1 MSTTASYPEHG
12 PASLGLDIDRGA
24 LTLSVGRVQWV
35 IVEQASDAA
44 LLSQQVIEAFGPHH
58 QAVLVSDDARQKS
71 LLAKLPADSGPSELL
86 CLTLA
91 SSHFTAFL
99 KRLGSELD
107 RAGDMRGRCI
117 LLTPPT
123 TVWDRFGERTI
134 ATWLEKVSRWLIERQ
149 ATLLVISDGVCDGLS
164 ERLSQLT
171 YSLAGY
177 ASLNRTPLGPRLFLH
192 FWNGGQG
199 ITSARE
205 LHLQYRP
212 DGFRVAASSDIEPTI
227 EYPDQGRIHAER
239 SVLDGAQNLS
249 VQWRLFENRNELFQH
264 ALAARAAS
272 VLFAITKNEQVED
285 LAHQLNQLRRSCG
298 NQLKLIVREI
308 APCLRYRDEQLLLTS
323 GASLVVPFG
332 TSLPRFL
339 TLVESVQGHLWQRQL
354 KDIGVNLDELKPLP
368 LCGQQSPLGFA
379 EAVREMWP
387 SSATGEIIHQLIRL
401 QPVSGLSLQQV
412 LSQTRLRR
420 SGDIACIADKAL
432 HLFLFACRPESLEAA
447 LSNIFGVRWQ
457 ELFVGLE
464 QLTDLDPLSR
474 PSFQSDAS
482 PMPSSTPV
490 AASAG
495 EPKQPFHPRPMRLS
509 LEARP

>member
-1 MSTTASYPEHG
+1 MPTVSYPEQS
-12 PASLGLDIDRGA
+12 PASLGLDIGRA
-24 LTLSVGRVQWV
+24 RLTLSVGRVQWV
-35 IVEQASDAA
+35 LVEHASDAA
-44 LLSQQVIEAFGPHH
+44 LLSQQVIEGLGPHH
-58 QAVLVSDDARQKS
+58 RAALVSDGTRQKS
-71 LLAKLPADSGPSELL
+71 LLAKLATDSGPGELL

-91 SSHFTAFL
+91 SSHFIAFL

-107 RAGDMRGRCI
+107 RAGDMRGRCV
-117 LLTPPT
+117 LLVLPT
-123 TVWDRFGERTI
+123 TVWDQLGERAI
-134 ATWLEKVSRWLIERQ
+134 STWLDKVCLWLLERQ

-164 ERLSQLT
+164 NRLSQLT
-171 YSLAGY
+171 YSLAGF
-177 ASLNRTPLGPRLFLH
+177 ASLNRTPVGPRLFLH
-192 FWNGGQG
+192 FWNGSQG
-199 ITSARE
+199 VMSACE

-212 DGFRVAASSDIEPTI
+212 DGFRVATSSDIEPTI

-249 VQWRLFENRNELFQH
+249 VQWRLFESKSELLQH
-264 ALAARAAS
+264 ALASRAAS

-339 TLVESVQGHLWQRQL
+339 TLVESVQGHVWQRQL
-354 KDIGVNLDELKPLP
+354 KDIDANLDELKPLP

-387 SSATGEIIHQLIRL
+387 SSATGEIIHQLLRL
-401 QPVSGLSLQQV
+401 QPVPGLSLEQV

-432 HLFLFACRPESLEAA
+432 YLFLFACRPESLEAA
-447 LSNIFGVRWQ
+447 LSNIFGVKWQ

-464 QLTDLDPLSR
+464 QLSDLDSLSR

-482 PMPSSTPV
+482 PAPSSAPV

-495 EPKQPFHPRPMRLS
+495 KPKQPFHPRPMRLS